1 MEKFK
6 ESELTKNLQPF
17 QEKTTIELEFE
28 KSINGKLIL
37 EDTTVNYDYKNG
49 FINIESKNGNFKIN
63 TTLVYGY
70 GKENKEIYIDLESL
84 LIKLKKI

>member
-37 EDTTVNYDYKNG
+37 EDTTVNYDSQNG
-49 FINIESKNGNFKIN
+49 FINIESKNGKFKIN

-70 GKENKEIYIDLESL
+70 RKENKTIYIDLDSL
-84 LIKLKKI
+84 LLGFKNK